1 MQRKLFELLDAADD
15 AVVGVSAA
23 GKIEYLNPRAASCFG
38 FRRDEL
44 LGKDLAVLIPEQFR
58 DTQRERMGRFFARPE
73 TRKVRRELLA
83 RRRDGSE
90 VPVRITLK
98 PPTAGGPPLAFAF
111 VEDLREEKA
120 AKKSS
125 RLLEIFSRYT
135 LTQIA
140 FLDRD
145 FTFLRVNEA
154 YAKQAGRDV
163 SDFPGRRVFD
173 LYPSA
178 PPAAKA
184 ISEQVVRTGKAYQA
198 FALPFENP
206 NHPDRGVTYWD
217 WTLVPV
223 LDDHREVEMLVLSMN
238 DVTEREQAAEALR
251 RDEQRLRHTQKIEAM
266 GRLAGSIAHDFNN
279 ILTSIGGHADLLSGV
294 LEDLP
299 ALAEEGL
306 ESIHRSTRRA
316 RRLTRQ
322 ILAFARPE
330 GPDAHTLID
339 PARLTAGM
347 KDLIQPL
354 LGEGVQLRI
363 VTGPSVPSV
372 RADPAQIEQAV
383 LNLAVNAGDAM
394 PEGGTLRIETACETL
409 TEADA
414 AEIDG
419 AHEGPHVV
427 LTVRDTGTGMDE
439 ETLTQAFEP
448 FFTTKPP
455 GRGTGLGL
463 AVVQETVRRAG
474 GHVRVTTAPGRG
486 TSVRVFLPACA
497 GRPAEGVRRPSA
509 EEVPGGD
516 ETILVCEDDELVR
529 DSACQLLLWK
539 GYQVLSACH
548 AKEALELAGSHPG
561 PIHLLATD
569 VVLPHM
575 SGPRLADL
583 LKERKPGLRVLFFSG
598 YAAEELQIQ
607 DREGDTFLAKPYT
620 SVELLRAVRGALE
633 GEEVAAL

>member
-1 MQRKLFELLDAADD
+1 MHQNLFALLDATDD
-15 AVVGVSAA
+15 AVVGVNAA
-23 GKIEYLNPRAASCFG
+23 GRIEFLNPRAASCFG

-44 LGKDLAVLIPEQFR
+44 LGQDLAVLIPERFR
-58 DTQRERMGRFFARPE
+58 DAQRERMERFFARPQ

-98 PPTAGGPPLAFAF
+98 PPAAGGPPLAFAF

-120 AKKSS
+120 ARWSS
-125 RLLEIFSRYT
+125 HLLEVFSRYS

-154 YAKQAGRDV
+154 YAKNAGREV

-173 LYPSA
+173 LYPTA
-178 PPAAKA
+178 PSAAKA
-184 ISEQVVRTGKAYQA
+184 ISEQVVRTGKPYQA
-198 FALPFENP
+198 FAFPFENP
-206 NHPDRGVTYWD
+206 NRPERGVTYWD

-223 LDDHREVEMLVLSMN
+223 LDDQREVEMLVLSMN
-238 DVTEREQAAEALR
+238 EVTEREQAAEALR
-251 RDEQRLRHTQKIEAM
+251 RNEQRLRHTQKIEAM

-279 ILTSIGGHADLLSGV
+279 ILTSIGGHADLLQGV
-294 LEDLP
+294 LGDLP

-330 GPDAHTLID
+330 EPGAETLVD
-339 PARLTAGM
+339 PARLASEM
-347 KDLIQPL
+347 KDMIRPL
-354 LGEGVQLRI
+354 LPERVELRI
-363 VTGPSVPSV
+363 VAGPSVPPV
-372 RADPAQIEQAV
+372 RAEPTQIEQTV

-394 PEGGTLRIETACETL
+394 PEGGTLTIETSCESVDG
-409 TEADA
+409 ADA
-414 AEIDG
+414 EAFG
-419 AHEGPHVV
+419 AREGPHVV
-427 LTVRDTGTGMDE
+427 LSVLDTGTGMDE
-439 ETLTQAFEP
+439 ETLSQAFEP

-463 AVVQETVRRAG
+463 AVVQETVKRIG
-474 GHVRVTTAPGRG
+474 GHVRVTSAPGRG
-486 TSVRVFLPACA
+486 TSVRVFLPACP
-497 GRPAEGVRRPSA
+497 GESA
-509 EEVPGGD
+509 EVDKPAGDEARGGD

-529 DSACQLLLWK
+529 DSACQLLLRK
-539 GYQVLSACH
+539 GYTVLSATD
-548 AKEALELAGSHPG
+548 AREALELAAGHQG

-569 VVLPHM
+569 VVLPYM
-575 SGPRLADL
+575 SGPRLADAL
-583 LKERKPGLRVLFFSG
+583 SRKMPGVKVLFFSG
-598 YAAEELQIQ
+598 YAAGELRKHGRQ
-607 DREGDTFLAKPYT
+607 GDPFLAKPFT
-620 SVELLRAVRGALE
+620 SAELLQAVRTALD
-633 GEEVAAL
+633 GEDEVAGP